1 MKRLLLLLS
10 IIFITIMLS
19 GCIIDNN
26 TGYVVKEEYDAT
38 IDVTTLTVFDLDR
51 GSRTQDVEIKI
62 TGTEYSHSEDGYVCY
77 SYKSNDSSDTELI
90 NWEDCS

>member
-1 MKRLLLLLS
+1 MKRLLLLGIVL
-10 IIFITIMLS
+10 ITITLS
-19 GCIIDNN
+19 GCVMTGN

-51 GSRTQDVEIKI
+51 GNRTQDVEIKI

-77 SYKSNDSSDTELI
+77 TYISNDSSDTELI
-90 NWEDCS
+90 DWENCN